1 MNFELLKLNDGT
13 VPEGSPL
20 RDVSISVETTAAY
33 EPPEYYPSY
42 VWVDDPEW
50 TYTDSRGHEHYRE
63 GDEFPTLR
71 ENTEWISG
79 YCCEDC
85 GGDFE
90 DYEAVFYECLG
101 CGERIEHVGRKQE
114 RYVPHTPCFTEITL
128 KRMVSSLGSHDPLGI
143 EPVSW
148 EGDFEKWVLTY
159 KPTWDEWL
167 RLVEENN
174 RVVREVAN

>member
-1 MNFELLKLNDGT
+1 MNFELLKLSDGT
-13 VPEGSPL
+13 FPKGSPL
-20 RDVSISVETTAAY
+20 RDVVVSVETTAAY
-33 EPPEYYPSY
+33 ELPEYYPDY

-90 DYEAVFYECLG
+90 DFESVFYECLG
-101 CGERIEHVGRKQE
+101 CGERIRHVGEKRE
-114 RYVPHTPCFTEITL
+114 RYVPQIPSLIEITL
-128 KRMVSSLGSHDPLGI
+128 NRVTRYNTPLDLRGI
-143 EPVSW
+143 EPVSAHGDGEYW
-148 EGDFEKWVLTY
+148 ELTY
-159 KPTWDEWL
+159 RPTWDEWL
-167 RLVEENN
+167 RLVEMHN
-174 RVVREVAN
+174 RVVREVAG